1 MDVKTT
7 SCAHWVVGI
16 PRRIPKFEEKKE
28 KMDYQG
34 EGGGEGCHCWISRG
48 LTYKK
53 IYILNMRGAIFFWKN
68 PINAYYS

>member
-28 KMDYQG
+28 KMDYQD
-34 EGGGEGCHCWISRG
+34 GGGGRVVTVGFPEG
-48 LTYKK
+48 
-53 IYILNMRGAIFFWKN
+53 
-68 PINAYYS
+68 